1 MTTREPP
8 TSVAAATMKAADD
21 GSPGTTISS
30 SSSSSTLDTVSR
42 RSACSNG
49 TRARRSSRS
58 VWSRLGAGSLTLVE
72 PAASMPAIS
81 THDLT

>member
-1 MTTREPP
+1 
-8 TSVAAATMKAADD
+8 MKAADD

-30 SSSSSTLDTVSR
+30 SSSSSTLDTVSLR
-42 RSACSNG
+42 PSCSNG

-72 PAASMPAIS
+72 PAASIPAIS
-81 THDLT
+81 THDLTWALATGSS